1 MNFPHLTFNLIKD
14 PYMLRSMTGY
24 GVANIESESI
34 NVTVEIK
41 TLNSKFLDI
50 YCRVPR
56 NYSEREIEIRNL
68 VTQSL
73 ERGKVE
79 VSLTVQPVGKA
90 IATTA
95 VNRPLVKAYFNDL
108 KETAND
114 LGFSGESTDL
124 LRMALQMPNA
134 YNTESVNDTN
144 REGDWAQIKEA
155 VHEALRKCTV
165 FREQEGKMTADKFA
179 DYIGTISTLLEEV
192 KEQDKLRI
200 PAVRERLEKQV
211 RDLLSD
217 ENFDPNRFEQELI
230 YYIEKFD
237 ISEEKIRLA
246 NHLLYFNET
255 LQSPESNGKKLN
267 FIAQEI
273 GREINT
279 IGSKAND
286 YGIQRFVVQMKD
298 ELEKIKEQTMNII

>member
-1 MNFPHLTFNLIKD
+1 
-14 PYMLRSMTGY
+14 MLKSMTGY
-24 GVANIESESI
+24 GVSNIESDSI

-50 YCRVPR
+50 YCRIPR
-56 NYSEREIEIRNL
+56 AYSEREIEIRNL
-68 VTQSL
+68 ITSAL

-79 VSLTVQPVGKA
+79 MTLTVQPVGKA
-90 IATTA
+90 VASTS
-95 VNRPLVKAYFNDL
+95 VNQPLVKSYFADL
-108 KETAND
+108 SATAAE
-114 LGFSGESTDL
+114 LGFSPDPTEL
-124 LRMALQMPNA
+124 LRVALQLPNA
-134 YNTESVNDTN
+134 YNTESSSIDEAG
-144 REGDWAQIKEA
+144 RENDWAQIKVAVLEA
-155 VHEALRKCTV
+155 IRKCGV
-165 FREQEGKMTADKFA
+165 FREQEGKMTSDKFV
-179 DYIGTISTLLEEV
+179 DYIGTIKTLLDQV
-192 KEQDKLRI
+192 TEQDKLRI

-217 ENFDPNRFEQELI
+217 DNFDPNRFEQELI

-246 NHLLYFNET
+246 NHLSYFTET
-255 LQSPESNGKKLN
+255 LESSESNGKKLN

-286 YGIQRFVVQMKD
+286 AAIQHMVVQMKD

>member
-1 MNFPHLTFNLIKD
+1 
-14 PYMLRSMTGY
+14 MTGY
-24 GVANIESESI
+24 GVSNIESESI

-50 YCRVPR
+50 YCRIPR
-56 NYSEREIEIRNL
+56 HFSEREIEIRNL
-68 VTQSL
+68 LTQSL

-79 VSLTVQPVGKA
+79 FTLTVQPVGKA
-90 IATTA
+90 VASTT
-95 VNRPLVKAYFNDL
+95 VNRALVAAYYQDL
-108 KETAND
+108 FETASGI
-114 LGFSGESTDL
+114 GFEPDSTEL
-124 LRMALQMPNA
+124 YRLALQMPNT
-134 YNTESVNDTN
+134 YNTESVDESSKEND
-144 REGDWAQIKEA
+144 WSQIKVAVLEA
-155 VHEALRKCTV
+155 IRKCNV
-165 FREQEGKMTADKFA
+165 FREQEGKMTADKFN
-179 DYIGTISTLLEEV
+179 DYITTIEELLASV
-192 KEQDKLRI
+192 IEQDKLRI

-217 ENFDPNRFEQELI
+217 DNFDPNRFEQELI

-246 NHLLYFNET
+246 NHLTYFRET
-255 LQSPESNGKKLN
+255 LDSNESNGKKLN

-286 YGIQRFVVQMKD
+286 ATIQHLVVRMKD

>member
-1 MNFPHLTFNLIKD
+1 
-14 PYMLRSMTGY
+14 MLRSMTGY

-95 VNRPLVKAYFNDL
+95 VNRPLVKAYFSDL
-108 KETAND
+108 SETAKEM
-114 LGFSGESTDL
+114 GFSGENTEL
-124 LRMALQMPNA
+124 LRMALQLPNA
-134 YNTESVNDTN
+134 YNTESVSETN
-144 REGDWAQIKEA
+144 RENDWAQIKEA
-155 VHEALRKCTV
+155 VLEALRKCNV
-165 FREQEGKMTADKFA
+165 FREQEGKMTSDKFI
-179 DYIGTISTLLEEV
+179 DYIGTISSLLEGV

-217 ENFDPNRFEQELI
+217 DNFDPNRFEQELI

-237 ISEEKIRLA
+237 ISEEKIRLE
-246 NHLLYFNET
+246 NHLNYFNET
-255 LQSPESNGKKLN
+255 LQSTESNGKKLN

-286 YGIQRFVVQMKD
+286 SGIQRLVVQMKD

>member
-1 MNFPHLTFNLIKD
+1 
-14 PYMLRSMTGY
+14 MLKSMTGY

-90 IATTA
+90 VATTA

-108 KETAND
+108 SETAGE
-114 LGFSGESTDL
+114 LGFTGNTTDM

-134 YNTESVNDTN
+134 YNTESVSETD
-144 REGDWAQIKEA
+144 RDGDWEQIKEA
-155 VHEALRKCTV
+155 VHEALKKCTI
-165 FREQEGKMTADKFA
+165 FREQEGKMTSDKFE
-179 DYIGTISTLLEEV
+179 DYIGTISRLLEEV
-192 KEQDKLRI
+192 TEQDKLRI

-211 RDLLSD
+211 RELLSD

-246 NHLLYFNET
+246 NHLSYFTET

>member
-1 MNFPHLTFNLIKD
+1 
-14 PYMLRSMTGY
+14 MTGY
-24 GVANIESESI
+24 GVSNIESDSI

-50 YCRVPR
+50 YCRIPR
-56 NYSEREIEIRNL
+56 NYSEREIEIRNML
-68 VTQSL
+68 TSAL

-79 VSLTVQPVGKA
+79 LTLTVQPVGKA
-90 IATTA
+90 IASTS
-95 VNRPLVKAYFNDL
+95 VNRTLVKAYFNDL
-108 KETAND
+108 ALTATD
-114 LGFSGESTDL
+114 LGFTPDSTEM
-124 LRMALQMPNA
+124 LRLALQLPNA
-134 YNTESVNDTN
+134 YNTESVDDSSRDND
-144 REGDWAQIKEA
+144 WVQIKVAVQEA
-155 VHEALRKCTV
+155 IRKCSV
-165 FREQEGKMTADKFA
+165 FREQEGKMTSDKFV
-179 DYIGTISTLLEEV
+179 DYIHIISKLLDSV
-192 KEQDKLRI
+192 TEQDKLRI

-217 ENFDPNRFEQELI
+217 DNFDPNRFEQELI

-246 NHLLYFNET
+246 NHLSYFTET
-255 LQSPESNGKKLN
+255 LESSESNGKKLN

-286 YGIQRFVVQMKD
+286 ASIQHLVVQMKD

>member
-1 MNFPHLTFNLIKD
+1 
-14 PYMLRSMTGY
+14 MLRSMTGY

-95 VNRPLVKAYFNDL
+95 VNRPLVKAYFSDL
-108 KETAND
+108 SETAKEM
-114 LGFSGESTDL
+114 GFSGENTEL
-124 LRMALQMPNA
+124 LRMALQLPNA
-134 YNTESVNDTN
+134 YNTESVSETN
-144 REGDWAQIKEA
+144 RENDWAQIKEA
-155 VHEALRKCTV
+155 VLEALRKCNV
-165 FREQEGKMTADKFA
+165 FREQEGKMTSDKFV
-179 DYIGTISTLLEEV
+179 DYIGTISSLLEGV

-217 ENFDPNRFEQELI
+217 DNFDPNRFEQELI

-237 ISEEKIRLA
+237 ISEEKIRLE
-246 NHLLYFNET
+246 NHLNYFNET
-255 LQSPESNGKKLN
+255 LQSTESNGKKLN

-286 YGIQRFVVQMKD
+286 SGIQRLVVQMKD

>member
-1 MNFPHLTFNLIKD
+1 
-14 PYMLRSMTGY
+14 MLKSMTGY
-24 GVANIESESI
+24 GVSNIESDSI

-50 YCRVPR
+50 YCRIPR
-56 NYSEREIEIRNL
+56 QYSDREIEIRNL
-68 VTQSL
+68 LTQSL

-79 VSLTVQPVGKA
+79 FTLTVHPVGKA
-90 IATTA
+90 IASTT
-95 VNRPLVKAYFNDL
+95 VNKALVQAYYNDL
-108 KETAND
+108 HDTAGAI
-114 LGFSGESTDL
+114 GFTPDQTEL
-124 LRMALQMPNA
+124 YRIALQLPNS
-134 YNTESVNDTN
+134 YNTESVDESSREND
-144 REGDWAQIKEA
+144 WSQIKVAVLEA
-155 VHEALRKCTV
+155 IRKCNV
-165 FREQEGKMTADKFA
+165 FREQEGKMTSDKFN
-179 DYIGTISTLLEEV
+179 DYITTIDTLLNSV
-192 KEQDKLRI
+192 IEQDKLRI

-217 ENFDPNRFEQELI
+217 DNFDPNRFEQELI

-246 NHLLYFNET
+246 NHLTYFRET
-255 LQSPESNGKKLN
+255 LDSAESNGKKLN

-286 YGIQRFVVQMKD
+286 ASIQHLVVQMKD

>member
-1 MNFPHLTFNLIKD
+1 
-14 PYMLRSMTGY
+14 MLRSMTGY

-95 VNRPLVKAYFNDL
+95 VNRPLVKAYFSDL
-108 KETAND
+108 SETAND
-114 LGFSGESTDL
+114 LGFSGDSTEL
-124 LRMALQMPNA
+124 LRMALQLPNA
-134 YNTESVNDTN
+134 YNTESVSETN
-144 REGDWAQIKEA
+144 RENDWAQIKEA
-155 VHEALRKCTV
+155 VQEALRKCTI
-165 FREQEGKMTADKFA
+165 FREQEGKMTADKFV
-179 DYIGTISTLLEEV
+179 DYIGTITTLLEGV

-217 ENFDPNRFEQELI
+217 DNFDPNRFEQELI

-237 ISEEKIRLA
+237 ISEEKIRLE
-246 NHLLYFNET
+246 NHLNYFNET

-286 YGIQRFVVQMKD
+286 SGIQRLVVQMKD

>member
-1 MNFPHLTFNLIKD
+1 
-14 PYMLRSMTGY
+14 MTGY
-24 GVANIESESI
+24 GVSNIESDSI

-50 YCRVPR
+50 YCRIPR
-56 NYSEREIEIRNL
+56 HYSEREIEIRNL
-68 VTQSL
+68 LTQSL

-79 VSLTVQPVGKA
+79 FTLTVQPVGKA
-90 IATTA
+90 IASTS
-95 VNRPLVKAYFNDL
+95 VNRALVKAYFTDL
-108 KETAND
+108 SETATS
-114 LGFSGESTDL
+114 LGFIPDYTEIM
-124 LRMALQMPNA
+124 RVALQLPNS
-134 YNTESVNDTN
+134 YNTESVDDSSKEND
-144 REGDWAQIKEA
+144 WVQVKASVLEA
-155 VHEALRKCTV
+155 IRKCNV
-165 FREQEGKMTADKFA
+165 FREQEGKMTSDKFT
-179 DYIGTISTLLEEV
+179 DYIGTIQSLLDGV
-192 KEQDKLRI
+192 AEQDKLRI

-217 ENFDPNRFEQELI
+217 DNFDPNRFEQELI

-246 NHLLYFNET
+246 NHLTYFTET
-255 LQSPESNGKKLN
+255 LQSNESNGKKLN

-286 YGIQRFVVQMKD
+286 ATIQHLVVQMKD

>member
-1 MNFPHLTFNLIKD
+1 
-14 PYMLRSMTGY
+14 MTGY
-24 GVANIESESI
+24 GVSNIESDSI

-50 YCRVPR
+50 YCRIPR

-68 VTQSL
+68 LTQSL

-79 VSLTVQPVGKA
+79 FTLTVQPVGKA
-90 IATTA
+90 VASTS
-95 VNRPLVKAYFNDL
+95 VNRALVKAYYSDL
-108 KETAND
+108 SQTATD
-114 LGFSGESTDL
+114 LGLSPDGTEL
-124 LRMALQMPNA
+124 LRVALQLPNA
-134 YNTESVNDTN
+134 YNTDSVDESSKEN
-144 REGDWAQIKEA
+144 DWAQVKTAVLEAIK
-155 VHEALRKCTV
+155 KCNV
-165 FREQEGKMTADKFA
+165 FRGQEGKMTSDKFV
-179 DYIGTISTLLEEV
+179 DYIHTIGSLLDSIS
-192 KEQDKLRI
+192 EQDKLRI

-217 ENFDPNRFEQELI
+217 DNFDPNRFEQELI

-246 NHLLYFNET
+246 NHLTYFTET
-255 LQSPESNGKKLN
+255 LESSESNGKKLN

-286 YGIQRFVVQMKD
+286 ATIQHLVVQMKD

>member
-1 MNFPHLTFNLIKD
+1 
-14 PYMLRSMTGY
+14 MTGY
-24 GVANIESESI
+24 GVSNIESESI

-50 YCRVPR
+50 YCRIPR

-68 VTQSL
+68 ITQSL

-79 VSLTVQPVGKA
+79 FTLSVQPVGKTVA
-90 IATTA
+90 STS
-95 VNRPLVKAYFNDL
+95 VNRALVSAYYQDL
-108 KETAND
+108 TDTATG
-114 LGFSGESTDL
+114 LGFTPDGTEL
-124 LRMALQMPNA
+124 LRIALQLPNA
-134 YNTESVNDTN
+134 YNNETVDDTSK
-144 REGDWAQIKEA
+144 EDDWSQIKVA
-155 VHEALRKCTV
+155 ILEALRKCSV
-165 FREQEGKMTADKFA
+165 FREQEGRMTSEKFVE
-179 DYIGTISTLLEEV
+179 YINTIQDLLDQV
-192 KEQDKLRI
+192 AEQDKARI

-211 RDLLSD
+211 RDLLTD
-217 ENFDPNRFEQELI
+217 DNFDPNRFEQELI
-230 YYIEKFD
+230 YYVEKFD

-246 NHLLYFNET
+246 NHLTYFLET
-255 LQSPESNGKKLN
+255 MKASESNGKKLN

-286 YGIQRFVVQMKD
+286 ATIQHLVVRMKD

>member
-1 MNFPHLTFNLIKD
+1 
-14 PYMLRSMTGY
+14 MLKSMTGY

-95 VNRPLVKAYFNDL
+95 VNRPLVKAYFSDL
-108 KETAND
+108 SETAND
-114 LGFSGESTDL
+114 LGFSGDNTEL
-124 LRMALQMPNA
+124 LRMALQLPNA
-134 YNTESVNDTN
+134 YNTESVSETN
-144 REGDWAQIKEA
+144 RENDWSQIKEA
-155 VHEALRKCTV
+155 VNEALRKCTV
-165 FREQEGKMTADKFA
+165 FREQEGKMTADKFV
-179 DYIGTISTLLEEV
+179 DYIGTITSLLEGV

-217 ENFDPNRFEQELI
+217 DNFDPNRFEQELI

-237 ISEEKIRLA
+237 ISEEKIRLE
-246 NHLLYFNET
+246 NHLNYFNET

-286 YGIQRFVVQMKD
+286 SGIQRLVVQMKD

>member
-1 MNFPHLTFNLIKD
+1 
-14 PYMLRSMTGY
+14 MLKSMTGY
-24 GVANIESESI
+24 GVSNIESDSI

-50 YCRVPR
+50 YCRIPR
-56 NYSEREIEIRNL
+56 NYSEREIEIRNML
-68 VTQSL
+68 TSAL

-79 VSLTVQPVGKA
+79 LTLTVQPVGKA
-90 IATTA
+90 IASTS
-95 VNRPLVKAYFNDL
+95 VNRTLVKAYFNDL
-108 KETAND
+108 ALTATD
-114 LGFSGESTDL
+114 LGFTPDSTEM
-124 LRMALQMPNA
+124 LRLALQLPNA
-134 YNTESVNDTN
+134 YNTESVDDSSRDND
-144 REGDWAQIKEA
+144 WVQIKVAVQEA
-155 VHEALRKCTV
+155 IRKCSV
-165 FREQEGKMTADKFA
+165 FREQEGKMTSDKFV
-179 DYIGTISTLLEEV
+179 DYIHIISKLLDSV
-192 KEQDKLRI
+192 TEQDKLRI

-217 ENFDPNRFEQELI
+217 DNFDPNRFEQELI

-246 NHLLYFNET
+246 NHLSYFTET
-255 LQSPESNGKKLN
+255 LESSESNGKKLN

-286 YGIQRFVVQMKD
+286 ASIQHLVVQMKD